1 MGPRGLQ
8 ELSCRI
14 LSLFLAPFWA
24 HLEPILGH
32 LGPSLAPLVG
42 SRRASRG
49 RFWAWKAC
57 FGGARWPKGGM
68 PKTLKNLRKINV
80 FGRFLE
86 ATSLQKACKVAVWR
100 SCCGLEGLKR
110 ATWMP
115 YWLQTWIK
123 KASLSFRSTKLGSGS
138 LHVGSN
144 LRSDGLDNWKIAKT
158 IVKTMVF

>member
-1 MGPRGLQ
+1 MVSDIGKWQTPPQKPEFLEGLRWPKMGPRGLQ

-14 LSLFLAPFWA
+14 LPLFVAPFWA

-68 PKTLKNLRKINV
+68 PKTLKNPRKINV

-100 SCCGLEGLKR
+100 SCCGLEGLKTV
-110 ATWMP
+110 TWMP
-115 YWLQTWIK
+115 C
-123 KASLSFRSTKLGSGS
+123 
-138 LHVGSN
+138 
-144 LRSDGLDNWKIAKT
+144 
-158 IVKTMVF
+158 